1 MSRALTVL
9 QMLPALEG
17 GGVERGTLEVAAELV
32 RQGHRSIVI
41 SSGGGLVEQ
50 LVAEGSEHISWDVRS
65 KRPWTLRY
73 VRRLR
78 RWLRDNRVDILHP
91 RSRVPAW
98 VAYLAWRKMPA
109 ETRPHFVTTVH
120 GLNSVNA
127 YSRIMTRGER
137 VIVVSNTVRDYILQ
151 NYPQTDPQR
160 LRLIPRGVDP
170 AEFPHAWKPTE
181 AWRRSWFAQFP
192 QLRDRRVLTLPGR
205 ITRLKGHH
213 DFIELIAR
221 LRQQGAN
228 VHGLVVGGEDPYRK
242 AYAQEIRGLVREKR
256 LQADITFTGA
266 RFDIR
271 DVFAVSDL
279 VLSLST
285 QPESFGRT
293 VLEALSLGVPVAG
306 YDQGGVGEIL
316 AALYPAGRVPSG
328 DLAALQGTVEALL
341 RGAPAVPAEQPF
353 TLSAMLASTLGVY
366 RELTEGSALP
376 AGAGQ

>member
-1 MSRALTVL
+1 MSRKLTVL

-41 SSGGGLVEQ
+41 SCGGALVDR
-50 LVAEGSEHISWDVRS
+50 LLAEGSEHVCWDVRS

-78 RWLRDNRVDILHP
+78 RFLQDKRVDILHP

-98 VAYLAWRKMPA
+98 VAYLAWRKMLA
-109 ETRPHFVTTVH
+109 KTRPHLVTTVH

-137 VIVVSNTVRDYILQ
+137 VIVVSDTVRDYIMQ

-160 LRLIPRGVDP
+160 LRLIPRGIDP
-170 AEFPHAWKPTE
+170 AEFPHAWKPAD
-181 AWRRSWFAQFP
+181 AWQRSWYAQYP
-192 QLRDRRVLTLPGR
+192 QLRDRKVLTLPGR
-205 ITRLKGHH
+205 ITRLKGHQ
-213 DFIELIAR
+213 DFIELVAQ
-221 LRQQGAN
+221 LRQGGAN

-242 AYAQEIRGLVREKR
+242 AYAQEIRELVREKR
-256 LQADITFTGA
+256 LEADITFTGA
-266 RFDIR
+266 RSDIR

-279 VLSLST
+279 VLSLSQ

-293 VLEALSLGVPVAG
+293 VLEALSLGIPVVG
-306 YDQGGVGEIL
+306 YDRGGVGEIL
-316 AALYPAGRVPSG
+316 EALYPAGRVPSG
-328 DLAALQGTVEALL
+328 DLSALQTTVEDLL
-341 RGAPAVPAEQPF
+341 KAAPPVPAEQPF
-353 TLSAMLASTLGVY
+353 TLSAMLASTLAVY
-366 RELTEGSALP
+366 RELADGV
-376 AGAGQ
+376 AGPGVAAR